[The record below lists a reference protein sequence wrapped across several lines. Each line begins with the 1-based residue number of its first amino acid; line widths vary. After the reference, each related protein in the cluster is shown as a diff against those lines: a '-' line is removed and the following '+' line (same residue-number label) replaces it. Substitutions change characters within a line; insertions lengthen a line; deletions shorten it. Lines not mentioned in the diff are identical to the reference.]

1 MTKSNENQSTDLE
14 MKMHTL
20 ELVLTTVM
28 KTLIPELEKIYED
41 KSISRKTRQLFIKSL
56 ALSFASA
63 FQSPYT
69 FKTFLD
75 ILTELAYKK
84 KVSKI
89 RAYMYSLCLSK
100 DYSSFKKLRPLDI
113 VRYVRF
119 YLGKKG
125 ETIPLKLVPLL
136 LKEARRVKANIVSR
150 MHYYMEKEKL
160 FLSEEEAFSRIKRDL
175 SYKKKFKEEN
185 IVEKLGNDLSYFV
198 KTHRGKRRF
207 RKEDQPKE
215 EEDFFLGYPV
225 I

>member
-1 MTKSNENQSTDLE
+1 
-14 MKMHTL
+14 
-20 ELVLTTVM
+20 
-28 KTLIPELEKIYED
+28 
-41 KSISRKTRQLFIKSL
+41 
-56 ALSFASA
+56 
-63 FQSPYT
+63 
-69 FKTFLD
+69 
-75 ILTELAYKK
+75 
-84 KVSKI
+84 
-89 RAYMYSLCLSK
+89 SK
-100 DYSSFKKLRPLDI
+100 DYSNFKKLRPLDI

-125 ETIPLKLVPLL
+125 EAIPLKLVPFL

-185 IVEKLGNDLSYFV
+185 VVEELENDLSYFV
-198 KTHRGKRRF
+198 KAHRGKRRF
-207 RKEDQPKE
+207 RKELNQPKE